1 MAEIDSTTQTTDT
14 ALPTEAV
21 ATTPSVDLAEQPKN
35 DSAELLRMKAALDK
49 AAKEAADYKKQLRAK
64 QTAEEARAEEERA
77 RQEAIEQELN
87 ELRKQSA
94 VSSISKRVMGF
105 LGDETLSTTV
115 AEHLYGA
122 ADTDAA
128 LDAIQRAWTL
138 REKKLRMEYG
148 KIPAPESG
156 DGTPSISKEQLSA
169 MTYAERADFA
179 RKYPD
184 LYEKL
189 KG

>member
-1 MAEIDSTTQTTDT
+1 MEEHTTQATDMSG
-14 ALPTEAV
+14 ALTSQSVAGAPPADVVEPTKK
-21 ATTPSVDLAEQPKN
+21 DN
-35 DSAELLRMKAALDK
+35 AELLKMKAALDN
-49 AAKEAADYKKQLRAK
+49 ATKEAAAYKKQLRAK
-64 QTAEEARAEEERA
+64 QTEEEARAEEERA
-77 RQEAIEQELN
+77 RHEAIEQELN

-94 VSSISKRVMGF
+94 VSGISKRVMVF
-105 LGDETLSTTV
+105 LGDEALSTTV

-128 LDAIQRAWTL
+128 IDAIQKAWTV

-156 DGTPSISKEQLSA
+156 DGSPSISKEQLSS

-179 RKYPD
+179 TRFPD

-189 KG
+189 KR

>member
-1 MAEIDSTTQTTDT
+1 MSEIDTTTQTTDT
-14 ALPTEAV
+14 SLAPEV
-21 ATTPSVDLAEQPKN
+21 VTTAQPDNFVEPPKN

-64 QTAEEARAEEERA
+64 QTEEEARAEEERA

-115 AEHLYGA
+115 AEYLYGA

-128 LDAIQRAWTL
+128 VDAIQKAWAM